1 MLKTKIKSIVGG
13 SIGNLIEW
21 YDWYTYSVFSMYF
34 AGAFFPEDD
43 PTAQLLNTAGI
54 FAIGF
59 LMRPLGGWLLGA
71 YADRKGRK
79 AALTLSVM
87 MMCLG
92 SLLIALAPGYRQIG
106 ILAPS
111 ILVIARLIQGL
122 SVGGEYGTVATY
134 LSEIAPEGRKGLY
147 SSFQYVSTTLGQLA
161 ALGVLLGLQHYF
173 LTADQLEAWG
183 WRIPFLIGTILA
195 VVALFLRKNLSETTE
210 FTENRVNADRAGTF
224 RELWNYRKETA
235 LVVGLTIGL
244 TVSYYTFTTYI
255 QKFLVN
261 TAGFSKSDSTVITLV
276 SLTVFMLVQPLA
288 GWLGDRF
295 GTKKMMVVYSVLG
308 ILTTYPL
315 LRLLNHPGSI
325 SQAIMFIIVAL
336 VILSLATSVSAIIK
350 AELFPVGIRT
360 LGVSLPYAVTVAVFG
375 GSAEYVALLFKQIG
389 YADWFYG
396 YITVCLLLTLY
407 ASISLKS
414 VGQPVLNKG

>member
-1 MLKTKIKSIVGG
+1 MNTPIKSIVGG

-34 AGAFFPEDD
+34 AGAFFPEEDA
-43 PTAQLLNTAGI
+43 TAQLLNTAGI

-71 YADRKGRK
+71 YADRQGRK
-79 AALTLSVM
+79 AALTLSVLL
-87 MMCLG
+87 MCLG
-92 SLLIALAPGYRQIG
+92 SLLIALAPGYHQIG

-111 ILVIARLIQGL
+111 LLVVARLIQGL

-134 LSEIAPEGRKGLY
+134 LSEIAPDGRKGLY
-147 SSFQYVSTTLGQLA
+147 SSFQYVSTTLGQLL
-161 ALGVLLGLQHYF
+161 ALGVLLALQRFF
-173 LTADQLEAWG
+173 LTAEQLEAWG
-183 WRIPFLIGTILA
+183 WRIPFLIGTALA
-195 VVALFLRKNLSETTE
+195 LLALLLRQNLSETTD
-210 FTENRVNADRAGTF
+210 FIKNRPNAGRAGTF
-224 RELWNYRKETA
+224 RELGKYRKETA

-276 SLTVFMLVQPLA
+276 SLTLFMLVQPLA

-295 GTKKMMVVYSVLG
+295 GTKRMMIIYGVLG

-315 LRLLNHPGSI
+315 LMWLQNPGGI
-325 SQAIMFIIVAL
+325 SQAIGLITVAL

-350 AELFPVGIRT
+350 AELFPVAVRT
-360 LGVSLPYAVTVAVFG
+360 LGVSLPYALTVAVFG
-375 GSAEYVALLFKQIG
+375 GSAEYVALLFKQVG
-389 YADWFYG
+389 YANWFYG
-396 YITVCLLLTLY
+396 YITFCLLLTLY
-407 ASISLKS
+407 ASMQLK
-414 VGQPVLNKG
+414 PAARLLPDKG